1 MVFNKKDRKTR
12 AIHRGGK
19 EFVQSEPQVKLQDPT
34 RKIQPPGPVIPDPP
48 PDLSEEPETKFF
60 RPGHKQLDEKPV
72 VGWLVVIAGP
82 GQGKALELGD
92 GHNDI
97 GRSVEARV
105 SLNFGDE
112 GISRKRHAIMTYDN
126 RSRKFFLRQG
136 DSANMTYLDAAPL
149 LETQELS
156 GGETI
161 ELGQTTLKFVA
172 LCGPDFDWSDRK

>member
-1 MVFNKKDRKTR
+1 MVFNKKDKKTR
-12 AIHRGGK
+12 AINRGGR
-19 EFVQSEPQVKLQDPT
+19 EFVQSEPQVKLHDPT
-34 RKIQPPGPVIPDPP
+34 RKLQRNGPVIQDPP
-48 PDLSEEPETKFF
+48 RGLSEEPETKFF

-82 GQGKALELGD
+82 GQGKALDLGD

-112 GISRKRHAIMTYDN
+112 GISRKSHAILTYDP
-126 RSRKFFLRQG
+126 RSHKFTIRQG
-136 DSANMTYLDAAPL
+136 DSANMTYIDDAAL
-149 LETQELS
+149 LDSKELS

-172 LCGPDFDWSDRK
+172 LCGPDFDWADQA